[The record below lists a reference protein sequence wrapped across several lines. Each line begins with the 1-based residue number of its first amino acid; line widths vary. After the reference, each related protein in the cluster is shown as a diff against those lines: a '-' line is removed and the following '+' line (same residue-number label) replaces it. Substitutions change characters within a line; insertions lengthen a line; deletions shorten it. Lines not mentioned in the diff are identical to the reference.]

1 MSLENDLAAAQR
13 ALHDLLIGKR
23 VVSVQKDGRKVDFTS
38 ASLDQLQNYIDNL
51 KGQLGQYSRR
61 RPPSGGVL

>member
-61 RPPSGGVL
+61 RPPAGVVL